1 MDDDQPRVRPDNS
14 IGTSSPDNPRGRG
27 WTMGIAAAL
36 AVIAAAVIVTTADD
50 RPEPESVATTSSTMP
65 VPTTTSTPSSTSTTA
80 GPTLRDLLPDVDG
93 KLVVAINGPT
103 GSVGLRLT
111 QWRSDS
117 PRTSRDIPMLTA
129 PVLEFDGS
137 GQYMAFLGHA
147 ATLGGATLNV
157 GDVNLWAPAEV
168 GVSSFRWHSTIPGRI
183 AWLGFRGPPSLCWA
197 DVLAEFVLSSP
208 TCMDGTG
215 EDLLGFDSGGFIVA
229 DYTTNTVSRV
239 DHAGR
244 VVGSL
249 PGVDA
254 KVGPD
259 GRVLVIDY
267 DDETQGWSFALAN
280 ADLSQA
286 GALGWAPENAL
297 GENGFVAW
305 SPVRPDLAFLIQLGG
320 SDLSVPQWRLD
331 WFSADGTALGT
342 ADLRGRVWDVKWDS
356 TGRYLIAP
364 GVLDPG
370 EHVVRIID
378 IYTQDGVTV
387 YFDNWV
393 QDAQLVTEAPCEDA
407 TEVIAAFPDHLYEDV
422 LLASPWM
429 VLSRDAG
436 LESWY
441 FVSAR
446 MVGGPHD
453 GALATWALPGFPGE
467 ADENNTPGLSVPINE
482 PALSLGFGM
491 RTLDPI
497 DYGVDDWFRLDGA
510 LASQWCIER
519 SDLE

>member
-1 MDDDQPRVRPDNS
+1 
-14 IGTSSPDNPRGRG
+14 
-27 WTMGIAAAL
+27 MGIAAAL

-50 RPEPESVATTSSTMP
+50 RPETESVATTTSTVP
-65 VPTTTSTPSSTSTTA
+65 APTTTSTPSSTSTTT

-103 GSVGLRLT
+103 GSIGLRLT

-117 PRTSRDIPMLTA
+117 PRISRGIPMLTA
-129 PVLEFDGS
+129 PVLEFDVS

-183 AWLGFRGPPSLCWA
+183 GWLGLRGPPSLCWA
-197 DVLAEFVLSSP
+197 DVLADFVLSSP
-208 TCMDGTG
+208 SCTDGTG

-244 VVGSL
+244 VLGSL

-254 KVGPD
+254 KVGPN
-259 GRVLVIDY
+259 GQVLVIGH
-267 DDETQGWSFALAN
+267 DEETLGWSFSLAD
-280 ADLSQA
+280 AGLSEPHR
-286 GALGWAPENAL
+286 LEWAPENAV
-297 GENGFVAW
+297 GEIGFVAW
-305 SPVRPDLAFLIQLGG
+305 SPVRPELAFLVYTDRKGRLQRWSLDGVLLQTV
-320 SDLSVPQWRLD
+320 DLD
-331 WFSADGTALGT
+331 
-342 ADLRGRVWDVKWDS
+342 GRVWDVKWDS

-370 EHVVRIID
+370 EHVVQIID
-378 IYTQDGVTV
+378 TSTEARVTV

-407 TEVIAAFPDHLYEDV
+407 TDVIAAFPDHLYEGVV
-422 LLASPWM
+422 LESPWM

-446 MVGGPHD
+446 MIGGPHD
-453 GALATWALPGFPGE
+453 RAIATWALPAFPGE
-467 ADENNTPGLSVPINE
+467 ADENNTPGLSIPINE
-482 PALSLGFGM
+482 PAASLGFGM
-491 RTLDPI
+491 RTLDPR
-497 DYGVDDWFRLDGA
+497 DHGVDDWFQLDGA
-510 LASQWCIER
+510 LASQWCVER
-519 SDLE
+519 DLG